1 MPRIW
6 QPLPRL
12 RPFVWLHLAFAA
24 PDAGSLQRDPRWWAG
39 HGLARHPQLRWRD
52 CYGVAVPPALQEAK
66 C

>member
-24 PDAGSLQRDPRWWAG
+24 PGAGSLQRDPRWWAG
-39 HGLARHPQLRWRD
+39 HDLTPVSAR
-52 CYGVAVPPALQEAK
+52 ALEQVE